1 MRARAHVM
9 LPPSW
14 AYDMHSMYVPRMPVH
29 GAIMFT
35 ANLRGESHPHPQA
48 YGVSL
53 CVQESRQPL
62 RPPPPST
69 RSTTMLL
76 ARGPDPG
83 PRSSSYPICLLLA
96 GLLSPRAAPPKP
108 S

>member
-1 MRARAHVM
+1 MRARAQVM

-14 AYDMHSMYVPRMPVH
+14 AHDMHSMYVPRMPVH

-62 RPPPPST
+62 RPPPPLHPLNHYASGQGT
-69 RSTTMLL
+69 
-76 ARGPDPG
+76 
-83 PRSSSYPICLLLA
+83 
-96 GLLSPRAAPPKP
+96 
-108 S
+108 